1 MQPHE
6 PPACIYKYF
15 SMQSFPCGSMSRIY
29 IYMQIYVY
37 TYKFRFIHVYIYIMF
52 LFVYLF
58 TCIQSVWY
66 MQWAAAL
73 CAA

>member
-29 IYMQIYVY
+29 IYANIC
-37 TYKFRFIHVYIYIMF
+37 IHI
-52 LFVYLF
+52 
-58 TCIQSVWY
+58 
-66 MQWAAAL
+66 
-73 CAA
+73 